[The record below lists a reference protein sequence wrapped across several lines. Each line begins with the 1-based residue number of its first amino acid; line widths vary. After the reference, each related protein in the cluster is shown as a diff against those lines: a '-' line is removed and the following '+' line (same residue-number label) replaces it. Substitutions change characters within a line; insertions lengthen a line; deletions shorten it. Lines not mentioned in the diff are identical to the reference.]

1 MTFSGNPRKVLHLRN
16 SRLLGSAM
24 LSVAA
29 IVFVSEP
36 NAAMAAPPITALAV
50 SMDGR
55 ELVAGSQAGI
65 SVYSLPDLKVI
76 RSPETE
82 LEAIH
87 DIRFSPDGRRIAVA
101 GGTPAQF
108 GLVEIMEWPSAK
120 VITRIREHD
129 DVVYSVAWHSDGH
142 WLATASLDG
151 VCGVVAADTSQL
163 AHRIE
168 GHSKGLT
175 GVAWIS
181 AVIADPANPGAED
194 SLLVTSS
201 LDQTLRV
208 WSMKIG
214 QPEKPP
220 KLVKTLDQHTG
231 AVIGLALQPV
241 SPSDAVP
248 LLASIGD
255 DRTVR
260 IWQPVTGRL
269 MRFAKLAES
278 PTAVAWTSDGASIV
292 VGTRS
297 GQCVIVDPSTAAF
310 HIAATVTEPI
320 ISLAADR
327 MTDRIFAGDQSG
339 TVASA
344 ATR

>member
-1 MTFSGNPRKVLHLRN
+1 MMFALVVCTFINDAVP
-16 SRLLGSAM
+16 
-24 LSVAA
+24 LS
-29 IVFVSEP
+29 
-36 NAAMAAPPITALAV
+36 AAPPITALAV
-50 SMDGR
+50 SPDGR

-65 SVYSLPDLKVI
+65 SVLSLPDIKVT
-76 RSPETE
+76 RSLVTE
-82 LEAIH
+82 LESIH

-108 GLVEIMEWPSAK
+108 GLVEILEWPSAK
-120 VITRIREHD
+120 TITRIREHD
-129 DVVYSVAWHSDGH
+129 DVVYSVAWHPEGH

-151 VCGVVAADTSQL
+151 VCSIVAADSGQL
-163 AHRIE
+163 SHRIE

-175 GVAWIS
+175 GVEW
-181 AVIADPANPGAED
+181 VRPAMSPAPNSGLKN
-194 SLLVTSS
+194 SFIVTSS

-208 WSMKIG
+208 WSMGIS

-220 KLVKTLDQHTG
+220 RLVKTLDQHTG
-231 AVIGLALQPV
+231 AVIGLALQPGG
-241 SPSDAVP
+241 PSVAAP
-248 LLASIGD
+248 LLASIGE

-269 MRFAKLAES
+269 MRFAKLAEP

-297 GQCVIVDPSTAAF
+297 GQCVIVDPATAKF
-310 HIAATVTEPI
+310 RIAATMTNPL
-320 ISLAADR
+320 ISLAAER

-339 TVASA
+339 TVASV

>member
-1 MTFSGNPRKVLHLRN
+1 MRADALELFDRRGRFTAAATVLG
-16 SRLLGSAM
+16 LG
-24 LSVAA
+24 
-29 IVFVSEP
+29 IVFCVTP
-36 NAAMAAPPITALAV
+36 LGAAPPITALAV

-65 SVYSLPDLKVI
+65 SVLSLPDIKVI
-76 RSPETE
+76 RSFETE

-108 GLVEIMEWPSAK
+108 GLVEILEWPSLTIIA
-120 VITRIREHD
+120 RIREHD
-129 DVVYSVAWHSDGH
+129 DIVYSVAWHSTGH

-151 VCGVVAADTSQL
+151 VCSIAAAESGEIVG
-163 AHRIE
+163 RIE

-175 GVAWIS
+175 GVEWIS
-181 AVIADPANPGAED
+181 RTETELADPISKDAMI
-194 SLLVTSS
+194 VTSS

-220 KLVKTLDQHTG
+220 RLIRTLDQHTG
-231 AVIGLALQPV
+231 SVIGISLQPARPTGV
-241 SPSDAVP
+241 AA
-248 LLASIGD
+248 LLASIGE

-260 IWQPVTGRL
+260 IWQPATGRL
-269 MRFAKLAES
+269 MRFAKITDP
-278 PTAVAWTSDGASIV
+278 PTTVAWTSDGAQIV

-297 GQCVIVDPSTAAF
+297 GQCIIVNPATAEFRAVMIASTPL
-310 HIAATVTEPI
+310 T
-320 ISLAADR
+320 SLAADKN
-327 MTDRIFAGDQSG
+327 TGRIFAGDHAG

>member
-1 MTFSGNPRKVLHLRN
+1 MVLHLRI
-16 SRLLGSAM
+16 SRPLASTVLA
-24 LSVAA
+24 LAA
-29 IVFVSEP
+29 IVLATDTNSAV
-36 NAAMAAPPITALAV
+36 AAPPITALAV

-55 ELVAGSQAGI
+55 ELVAGSQTGI
-65 SVYSLPDLKVI
+65 SVLSLPDLRVI
-76 RSPETE
+76 RSPGTE
-82 LEAIH
+82 LESIH
-87 DIRFSPDGRRIAVA
+87 DIRFSPDGRRMAVA

-120 VITRIREHD
+120 IITRIREHD
-129 DVVYSVAWHSDGH
+129 DVVYSVAWHPDGH
-142 WLATASLDG
+142 WLAMASLDG
-151 VCGVVAADTSQL
+151 VCSIVVAESGQRI
-163 AHRIE
+163 HRIE

-175 GVAWIS
+175 GVEWIS
-181 AVIADPANPGAED
+181 PVIAGTAKPGSMD

-208 WSMKIG
+208 WSMELN

-220 KLVKTLDQHTG
+220 RSIRTLDQHT
-231 AVIGLALQPV
+231 ASVIGIALQPAG
-241 SPSDAVP
+241 PSGAVP

-260 IWQPVTGRL
+260 IWQPATGRL
-269 MRFAKLAES
+269 MRFAKLGEP

-292 VGTRS
+292 VGSRS
-297 GQCVIVDPSTAAF
+297 GQCVIVDPATAEFRLVKQASS
-310 HIAATVTEPI
+310 PL

-327 MTDRIFAGDQSG
+327 KTDRIFAGDQSG

>member
-1 MTFSGNPRKVLHLRN
+1 MNAHQSESTHKMAVAVFGIVVCAFMTDAV
-16 SRLLGSAM
+16 
-24 LSVAA
+24 
-29 IVFVSEP
+29 
-36 NAAMAAPPITALAV
+36 AAPPITALAV
-50 SMDGR
+50 ALDGR
-55 ELVAGSQAGI
+55 ELVAGSQGGI
-65 SVYSLPDLKVI
+65 SVLSIPDITVI
-76 RSPETE
+76 RSHETE
-82 LEAIH
+82 LESIH
-87 DIRFSPDGRRIAVA
+87 DIRFSPDGRRMAVA

-120 VITRIREHD
+120 IITRIREHD
-129 DVVYSVAWHSDGH
+129 DVVYSVAWHPDGH
-142 WLATASLDG
+142 WLAMASLDG
-151 VCGVVAADTSQL
+151 VCSIVVAESGQR

-175 GVAWIS
+175 GVEWIS
-181 AVIADPANPGAED
+181 PVIAGTAKPGSMD
-194 SLLVTSS
+194 SVLVTSS

-208 WSMKIG
+208 WSMELN

-220 KLVKTLDQHTG
+220 RSVRTLDQHT
-231 AVIGLALQPV
+231 ASVIGIALQPAG
-241 SPSDAVP
+241 PSGAVP

-260 IWQPVTGRL
+260 IWQPASGRL
-269 MRFAKLAES
+269 MRFAKLTEP

-292 VGTRS
+292 VGSRS
-297 GQCVIVDPSTAAF
+297 GQCVIVDPATAEF
-310 HIAATVTEPI
+310 HIIKQASSPL

-327 MTDRIFAGDQSG
+327 KTDRIFAGDQSG